1 MLLAETTGTGMAE
14 FVSGVTGSVTGAI
27 TMAQVG
33 AIVAAIVGAGIVAI
47 FAWKFGRKG
56 FRFVVN
62 ALSGRAGKI

>member
-1 MLLAETTGTGMAE
+1 MLLAEATGTGMAE
-14 FVSGVTGSVTGAI
+14 FVTSVTGGVTGSI

-33 AIVAAIVGAGIVAI
+33 VVVASIVGAGIVAI